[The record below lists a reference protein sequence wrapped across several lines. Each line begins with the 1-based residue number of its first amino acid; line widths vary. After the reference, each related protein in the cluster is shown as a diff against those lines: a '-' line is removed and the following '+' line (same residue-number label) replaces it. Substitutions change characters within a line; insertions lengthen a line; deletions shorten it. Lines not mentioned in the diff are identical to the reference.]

1 LLSREV
7 HMLYPDFNDLVAL
20 GNLTARLTHPS
31 SSSVK
36 SSTLGNHRSAFRGQG
51 LEFDAVRQYVPG
63 DDIRNIDWR
72 VTARTG
78 SPHLKVF
85 QEERERHIVLCIDMN
100 ASMRFGTRNTFKSV
114 QAARIAA
121 MLGFGGIAK
130 QDRVSAC
137 LFGDVE
143 GGLQFFPPKRSKTS
157 LLYLLKI
164 LAATS
169 SQRHTVPLKE
179 SLDVIFKKAHSGSL
193 VYVISDFLE
202 IDESFEEEDSLS
214 RLRKKCEAVFISVND
229 PADKSMASIGTV
241 GFCLNESEKTYINTE
256 SVQGRKAYEEQWIAH
271 EKRLHQLTSRMKIP
285 LIKLSTQSDIQK
297 ELLIS
302 LNQITRKKR

>member
-1 LLSREV
+1 
-7 HMLYPDFNDLVAL
+7 MLYPDFNDLVAL
-20 GNLTARLTHPS
+20 GNATSGLIHPS

-36 SSTLGNHRSAFRGQG
+36 SAAFGNHRSAFRGQG

-85 QEERERHIVLCIDMN
+85 QEERERPIVLCVDMN

-121 MLGFGGIAK
+121 LLGWGGLAK
-130 QDRVSAC
+130 QDRLSFC

-143 GGLQFFPPKRSKTS
+143 EGIQFFPPKRSKTS

-164 LAATS
+164 LAAIP
-169 SQRHTVPLKE
+169 SQRHFVPLKE
-179 SLDVIFKKAHSGSL
+179 SLDSIFKKAHTGSL

-202 IDESFEEEDSLS
+202 IDESFEGEDSLS
-214 RLRKKCEAVFISVND
+214 RLRKKCEVVFITVND
-229 PADKSMASIGTV
+229 PADQSIAPMGTV
-241 GFCLNESEKTYINTE
+241 GFCLNDSEKTYINTE
-256 SVQGRKAYEEQWIAH
+256 SVQGRKAYEEQWLAH
-271 EKRLHQLTSRMKIP
+271 EKKLHQLASQLKIP
-285 LIKLSTQSDIQK
+285 LIKLSTQSNLQK
-297 ELLIS
+297 ELFTS
-302 LNQITRKKR
+302 LNQITSRKQ